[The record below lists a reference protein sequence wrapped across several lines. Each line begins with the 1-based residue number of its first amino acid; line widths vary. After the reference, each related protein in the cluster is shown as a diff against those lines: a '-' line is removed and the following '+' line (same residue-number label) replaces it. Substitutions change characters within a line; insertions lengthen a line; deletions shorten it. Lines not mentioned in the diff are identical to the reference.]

1 MRRIL
6 VAVDGTPVARE
17 AARVG
22 LELAERLGARVSL
35 LHVLPPS
42 LEEEH
47 AAEFEAFERACEQ
60 YAKDLLQEV
69 RLLTGRAG
77 PPTETRVIHGE
88 PSPAILRAAEEWGA
102 DLVVLGTRDR
112 SRMARTLLG
121 SVADEVVRR
130 STRPVLVVPD
140 SGKRVRAEQEQEEV
154 DPSLMGSPA

>member
-42 LEEEH
+42 LEEH
-47 AAEFEAFERACEQ
+47 AEEFEAFEQACEQ
-60 YAKDLLQEV
+60 YARDLLQEM
-69 RLLTGRAG
+69 RLVTGRAG
-77 PPTETRVIHGE
+77 PPTETRVARGE
-88 PSPAILRAAEEWGA
+88 PSPAILRTADEVEA

-112 SRMARTLLG
+112 SRVARTLLG

-130 STRPVLVVPD
+130 STRPVLVVPE
-140 SGKRVRAEQEQEEV
+140 SAQRARAEQEQAAP
-154 DPSLMGSPA
+154 DPSLMGSLA